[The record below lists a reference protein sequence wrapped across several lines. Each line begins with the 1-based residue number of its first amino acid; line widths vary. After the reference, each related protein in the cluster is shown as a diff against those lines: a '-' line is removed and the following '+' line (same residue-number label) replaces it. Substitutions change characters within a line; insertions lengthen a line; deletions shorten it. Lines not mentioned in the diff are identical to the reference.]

1 VLKGPVVEH
10 CGQSHFESLAWRISF
25 SAINSL
31 GIGSQSPTDVLAIRE
46 LELWTWSHARVLS
59 RQEEI
64 VESIHG
70 REYNVAFGI
79 SKVPRSEFVTHDLT
93 SGKW

>member
-1 VLKGPVVEH
+1 M
-10 CGQSHFESLAWRISF
+10 
-25 SAINSL
+25 NSL
-31 GIGSQSPTDVLAIRE
+31 GTGSQSPTDVLAISE
-46 LELWTWSHARVLS
+46 LELSTWSHARVFS

-70 REYNVAFGI
+70 REYNVAFGVA
-79 SKVPRSEFVTHDLT
+79 KVSRSEFVTHDLT